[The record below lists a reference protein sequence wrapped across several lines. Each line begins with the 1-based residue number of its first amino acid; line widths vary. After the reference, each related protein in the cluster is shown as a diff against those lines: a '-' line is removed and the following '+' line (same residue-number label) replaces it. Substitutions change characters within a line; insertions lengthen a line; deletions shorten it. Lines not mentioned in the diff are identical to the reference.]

1 MSNKRIAHL
10 ALILVNLLYG
20 FNYVIAKEV
29 TPHPIPPFGF
39 ILLRVAVAFGFFYIL
54 QKITGGEKVATSD
67 RRLFFFCALSGVAI
81 NQLLFFKGLSMTTP
95 VHASLLMIIT
105 PVVVVL
111 LSSIREQRHPDASLT
126 LGIFCSAA
134 GAVGI
139 TLLAKGM
146 PDAGIF
152 MGDVFI
158 FINALSYAVYLVI
171 VRPLMQKYHPFTVM
185 KQLFM
190 YGLPMVAIAGAGDFW
205 HIPWQAIHLKE
216 WLAIGYVIGGTTIL
230 AYVLNIFAMRHTH
243 SSIVGIYIYLQ
254 PLVAALLSVCMGREV
269 MSVALIGCAIAV
281 FAGVY
286 LVSRSYNT

>member
-1 MSNKRIAHL
+1 
-10 ALILVNLLYG
+10 
-20 FNYVIAKEV
+20 VIAKEV
-29 TPHPIPPFGF
+29 TPYPIPPFGF
-39 ILLRVAVAFGFFYIL
+39 ILLRVSAAFCFFYIL
-54 QKITGGEKVATSD
+54 QKITADEKVAASD
-67 RRLFFFCALSGVAI
+67 RPLFFCCALSGVAI

-105 PVVVVL
+105 PVVMVL
-111 LSSIREQRHPDASLT
+111 LSSIKEGRKPNASLT
-126 LGIFCSAA
+126 GGIFCSAT

-171 VRPLMQKYHPFTVM
+171 ARPLMHKYHPFTVM

-190 YGLPMVAIAGAGDFW
+190 FGLPMVAISGAGDFM
-205 HIPWQAIHLKE
+205 HIPWRAIHIKE

-230 AYVLNIFAMRHTH
+230 AYLLNIFAMRHTH
-243 SSIVGIYIYLQ
+243 SSIVGVYIYLQ
-254 PLVAALLSVCMGREV
+254 PLVAATLSVWMGREL
-269 MSVALIGCAIAV
+269 MSAALIGCGIAV

-286 LVSRSYNT
+286 WVSRAYDA